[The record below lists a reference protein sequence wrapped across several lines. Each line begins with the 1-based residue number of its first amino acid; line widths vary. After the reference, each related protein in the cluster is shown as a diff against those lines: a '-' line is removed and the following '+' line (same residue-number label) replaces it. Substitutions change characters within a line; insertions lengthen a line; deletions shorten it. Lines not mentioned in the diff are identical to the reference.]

1 MAHGASGQTYRVAI
15 VGAGSIATRH
25 GRACNEVD
33 STELLAI
40 CDISEDSLSSFGDE
54 FGVARRYTSLRKML
68 EAEGI
73 DIAIV
78 STWGPAHAETTTQ
91 LADSGQVK
99 AILCEKPFALTA
111 TEAQRMAEAAQRNG
125 VLLAEGFKYRHHPMH
140 IHAKELVDSGAIGD
154 VRSIRSTLVT
164 PPRVLRLKNN
174 DGVLLPDRNWRWNRQ
189 KGGGSI
195 YDIGCYCIHHAR
207 FILDA
212 EPVRVFAVA
221 ERGLEVDHAT
231 YILLEFAGDRAAQIS
246 VGYTSWDSQYTEIC
260 GTGGM
265 IRIDRAWSNE
275 DKPVVLQLRTTRGS
289 ENIDFEPSFQFA
301 DQLQHLCDCLST
313 GIPHRISLDNSI
325 RQAKAIDAAFES
337 LETGRAVDVQPT

>member
-1 MAHGASGQTYRVAI
+1 MAQGAGRQSYRVAI
-15 VGAGSIATRH
+15 VGTGSIATRH

-33 STELLAI
+33 FAELWAI

-68 EAEGI
+68 EAEEI

-78 STWGPAHAETTTQ
+78 STWGPAHAETTVQ
-91 LADSGQVK
+91 LADSGKVK

-111 TEAQRMAEAAQRNG
+111 TEAEGMADAAQRNG

-140 IHAKELVDSGAIGD
+140 LRAKELVDSGAIGD

-164 PPRVLRLKNN
+164 PPRVLRLKNS
-174 DGVLLPDRNWRWNRQ
+174 GSQFLPGRNWRWNRQ

-195 YDIGCYCIHHAR
+195 YDVGCYCIHHAR

-221 ERGLEVDHAT
+221 EHGVEVDDAT
-231 YILLEFAGDRAAQIS
+231 YIVLDFADDHAAQIS

-260 GTGGM
+260 GTSGM
-265 IRIDRAWSNE
+265 IRMDRAWSNE
-275 DKPVVLQLRTTRGS
+275 DKPVTLQLRTGQGT
-289 ENIDFEPSFQFA
+289 ENIDFEPSFQFG
-301 DQLQHLCDCLST
+301 DQLQHLCDCLSLGT
-313 GIPHRISLDNSI
+313 PHRISLENSI
-325 RQAKAIDAAFES
+325 RQARVIDTAFES
-337 LETGRAVDVQPT
+337 LETGRAVEIRTE